1 MQMTCDALLC
11 CDSISNCN
19 SIPLFRKN
27 LSPDDGNGMFLRNA
41 GIYLRVHAAS
51 QPRRR
56 ASLGRCQRP
65 AGRVVGTRDANP
77 KRSPHVC
84 LFRACVVTRMTSER
98 INLIK
103 RQRHCYARCGI
114 SERVPKCRSLTST
127 LNTLLPA
134 VTRLPRTC
142 SKRIFSCSQCE
153 LNHVK

>member
-1 MQMTCDALLC
+1 
-11 CDSISNCN
+11 
-19 SIPLFRKN
+19 
-27 LSPDDGNGMFLRNA
+27 MFLRNA

-56 ASLGRCQRP
+56 ASLRRSNSFFPSLCQRP

-77 KRSPHVC
+77 KRSAHVC
-84 LFRACVVTRMTSER
+84 WLRACVVTRMLVTSER

-103 RQRHCYARCGI
+103 RRRHCYARYGV
-114 SERVPKCRSLTST
+114 SARVPKCRSLTST

-134 VTRLPRTC
+134 VTTLPCTC